1 MKSVIQKRRV
11 LKMSK
16 IVVIGSMNMD
26 IVNHVENHPKPGE
39 TIKGWGTAYYPGGK
53 GANQAVAAARS
64 GGQVMMA
71 GAVGTDTFAGKLV
84 STLQGEGINKD
95 SILEKDGTSG
105 IAFITVDSS
114 GENTIILSEGSNGKF
129 MPEDL
134 DPIFRMKKSG
144 DIILL
149 QNEIPWPTT
158 EYAIRTAHRKGVR
171 VFLNPAPA
179 VKVPKGLFP
188 LLDMLI
194 LNETEVEAI
203 TDTPVKDIKHARIA
217 ASLLNEWGLKE
228 VIITLG
234 KNGSLYRNQEGCEII
249 TPSFSVNAIDT
260 TAAGDTFIGAFAAE
274 NVLGPPIQDCLQY
287 ATAAAALSVTI
298 QGAQSSIPTREKI
311 LTFLKSMGD

>member
-1 MKSVIQKRRV
+1 
-11 LKMSK
+11 MSK

-26 IVNHVENHPKPGE
+26 IVNHVQNHPQPGE
-39 TIKGWGTAYYPGGK
+39 TIKGWGTAYHPGGK

-84 STLQGEGINKD
+84 SSLQEEGINTDFIIEKD
-95 SILEKDGTSG
+95 STSG

-114 GENTIILSEGSNGKF
+114 GENTIILSEGSNGEL
-129 MPEDL
+129 MPDDL
-134 DPIFRMKKSG
+134 DPICRMIESG

-149 QNEIPWPTT
+149 QNEIPWQTT
-158 EYAIRTAHRKGVR
+158 EYAIQTAHSKGVR

-179 VKVPKGLFP
+179 VKVPKVLFP

-203 TDTPVKDIKHARIA
+203 TDTPVKDIEQARIA
-217 ASLLNEWGLKE
+217 ASHLNEWGIKE

-234 KNGSLYRNQEGCEII
+234 KNGSLYRNQEGFEIC
-249 TPSFSVNAIDT
+249 TPSFTVNAIDT
-260 TAAGDTFIGAFAAE
+260 TAAGDTFIGAFAADS
-274 NVLGPPIQDCLQY
+274 VLGQPIQDCLQY
-287 ATAAAALSVTI
+287 ATAASALSVTV
-298 QGAQSSIPTREKI
+298 QGAQSSIPTREQV
-311 LTFLKSMGD
+311 LTFLKSMEK